1 MNRTVAVL
9 SLCCITLFSFLIYQQ
24 LSFRSDSVPVSD
36 PISAEEQT
44 EPRPLYLV
52 RAENGVL
59 CIYPYGSDTPA
70 EVTDIR
76 LSSLREY
83 DQQLMKQGFPL
94 YSEEDLASFLEDF
107 GS

>member
-9 SLCCITLFSFLIYQQ
+9 SLCCITMFSFLIYQQ
-24 LSFRSDSVPVSD
+24 ISFRSDSIPVSD
-36 PISAEEQT
+36 AISAEEQA
-44 EPRPLYLV
+44 EPQPLYLV

-59 CIYPYGSDTPA
+59 CIYPYGSDTA
-70 EVTDIR
+70 TEVTDIH

-94 YSEEDLASFLEDF
+94 YSEEDLTSFLEDF

>member
-44 EPRPLYLV
+44 DPQPLYLV

-59 CIYPYGSDTPA
+59 GIYPYGSDTPA

>member
-1 MNRTVAVL
+1 MNRTIAVL
-9 SLCCITLFSFLIYQQ
+9 SLCCITLFSFLVYQQ

-36 PISAEEQT
+36 PISAEEQAQ
-44 EPRPLYLV
+44 PLYMV

-59 CIYPYGSDTPA
+59 CIYPYGSDTA
-70 EVTDIR
+70 VEVTDIR

-94 YSEEDLASFLEDF
+94 YSEDDLMSFLEDF